1 MRYYYPYFIENETE
15 AKKVR
20 LKFASFP
27 TLLLNNIIKRI
38 DSRMRLE
45 LIIFLS

>member
-15 AKKVR
+15 VKKVQ

-38 DSRMRLE
+38 DSRIKQTG
-45 LIIFLS
+45 IIFLS